1 MHNACDQYHKL
12 ECKGKFEKLHCKCNG
27 GYVTRACVVYK
38 SKMLGMYNVKKLC
51 WFARELTHIN
61 AHVYEMYLCFKSC
74 HCYYL
79 YMSTKCSMCFI
90 FKARQV
96 FPHFLFNVCDHGGAL
111 SSIPRSKLLSTRCA
125 PADQLTPLL
134 ELLAPLS

>member
-1 MHNACDQYHKL
+1 MHVINIISWNARENLKSYYIEIVMEDMLQEH
-12 ECKGKFEKLHCKCNG
+12 
-27 GYVTRACVVYK
+27 VYK

-96 FPHFLFNVCDHGGAL
+96 FPHFLFSVCDHGGAL

>member
-1 MHNACDQYHKL
+1 MHVINIISWNARENLKSHIESVMEDMLQEH
-12 ECKGKFEKLHCKCNG
+12 
-27 GYVTRACVVYK
+27 VYK
-38 SKMLGMYNVKKLC
+38 SKMLGTYNVKKLC
-51 WFARELTHIN
+51 WFTRELTHIN

-111 SSIPRSKLLSTRCA
+111 RSIPRSKLLSTRCA

-134 ELLAPLS
+134 EPLAPLS